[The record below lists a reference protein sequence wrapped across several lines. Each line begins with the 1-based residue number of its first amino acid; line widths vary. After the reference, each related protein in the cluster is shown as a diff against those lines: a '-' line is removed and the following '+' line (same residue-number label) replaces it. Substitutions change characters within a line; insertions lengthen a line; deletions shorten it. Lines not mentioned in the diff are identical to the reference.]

1 MKALSPPFLLVF
13 ALLALLCLDKRV
25 LLLCVLAG
33 VGAHYV
39 VQLLASRRHKV
50 PPGSAVFITGCSS
63 GIGEDA
69 ALSFS
74 ELGFH
79 VFATVR
85 THAHAQALLAK
96 ANEKDNITPVI
107 VDVSK
112 EYDVVKAA
120 SAVSDWLKRVPGR
133 RLMAIIN
140 NAGYCDNGPLE
151 YIPLSAIRSQFEVN
165 VVGQIGVTQ
174 AFLPLLR
181 QGLPA
186 AKKDGYFPR
195 VIFVS
200 SLTGLF
206 PALLNAPYCASKA
219 AIETLVDCMRNE
231 LVQWNIHVASVIPGT
246 VQTSFRNKHI
256 EKYLDR
262 PGLDAEL
269 VSVYK
274 KAFAKRCEMDR
285 KLPLYVQPYSVT
297 KSLISA
303 VLEKYPSKRYL
314 VGYDAHLM
322 AWLSQLL
329 PEQFQD
335 LALSSIFGTTPQIL
349 RNLFSPVLPQK
360 PHKD

>member
-1 MKALSPPFLLVF
+1 M
-13 ALLALLCLDKRV
+13 
-25 LLLCVLAG
+25 LCVLAG
-33 VGAHYV
+33 VGAHFLI
-39 VQLLASRRHKV
+39 QLLFSKRYPV
-50 PPGSAVFITGCSS
+50 PKNAAILITGCSS
-63 GIGEDA
+63 GVGEDA
-69 ALSFS
+69 ALAFS

-85 THAHAQALLAK
+85 NVAHGQALVAK
-96 ANEKDNITPVI
+96 ATEKDKLTPLV

-112 EYDVVKAA
+112 EFDIVKAA
-120 SAVSDWLKRVPGR
+120 TAVSEWLKVPGR
-133 RLMAIIN
+133 RLVAIVN

-165 VVGQIGVTQ
+165 VIGQLGVTQ

-186 AKKDGYFPR
+186 SKKDGLFPR
-195 VIFVS
+195 VVFVS
-200 SLTGLF
+200 SLTSLF
-206 PALLNAPYCASKA
+206 PALLNSPYCASKA

-246 VQTSFRNKHI
+246 IQTSFRNKHV

-262 PGLDAEL
+262 PGLDPSL

-274 KAFAKRCEMDR
+274 KAFAKRCEMD
-285 KLPLYVQPYSVT
+285 KQLPLYVQPEAVT
-297 KSLISA
+297 RALISA

-322 AWLSQLL
+322 GWLVQLL
-329 PEQFQD
+329 PEQFVD
-335 LALSSIFGTTPQIL
+335 IALSSIFGNTSKIL
-349 RNLFSPVLPQK
+349 RNLFSPLLPQK
-360 PHKD
+360 AHKD